1 MCVCVCVVGGGGC
14 TCLCVTV
21 CVNIVCV
28 SVHECVPIFK
38 MNKNVEKL
46 PVFHDLSVTWHKA
59 STAVVSL
66 GAQEGSA

>member
-1 MCVCVCVVGGGGC
+1 MCVCVGGGGC

-21 CVNIVCV
+21 CVNIVCERACVCV
-28 SVHECVPIFK
+28 SIFK
-38 MNKNVEKL
+38 MNKNVGKW
-46 PVFHDLSVTWHKA
+46 PVFHDLSVTRHEA